1 LGAAGLEAAEQS
13 LPSPQLTAPP
23 RREPEREIEQANQQS
38 TKPRTTPAGMVSP
51 SPNNNTHFY
60 EQQHLLGLTPGHP
73 SGDFDLPSTTLLTTS
88 RPTSMTKSRKNC
100 QNGFGG
106 GATLSTVSMS
116 WQQPLGDDRQGLD
129 GGKPALGKS
138 RSQLGGSIVP
148 GSAMLHKAARTGGS
162 GAMGKLMPLLHSA
175 PDSEPMA
182 AAVDERG
189 ACRAGAQGCSALL
202 TPAERCALS
211 VQLQAARL
219 LQYANYIQHA
229 RGGAPARAALRN
241 HEALVRCPPSV
252 SVPNACC
259 GSSHVLAHRRGA
271 PDPEGLLPAPH
282 TARF

>member
-1 LGAAGLEAAEQS
+1 MEHALHWLALVESELASCREVMAATAVRAKAFEAFIVERLGAAGLEAAEQS

-129 GGKPALGKS
+129 GGKPRWGRAEVS
-138 RSQLGGSIVP
+138 SGG
-148 GSAMLHKAARTGGS
+148 R
-162 GAMGKLMPLLHSA
+162 
-175 PDSEPMA
+175 
-182 AAVDERG
+182 
-189 ACRAGAQGCSALL
+189 
-202 TPAERCALS
+202 
-211 VQLQAARL
+211 
-219 LQYANYIQHA
+219 
-229 RGGAPARAALRN
+229 
-241 HEALVRCPPSV
+241 
-252 SVPNACC
+252 
-259 GSSHVLAHRRGA
+259 
-271 PDPEGLLPAPH
+271 
-282 TARF
+282 